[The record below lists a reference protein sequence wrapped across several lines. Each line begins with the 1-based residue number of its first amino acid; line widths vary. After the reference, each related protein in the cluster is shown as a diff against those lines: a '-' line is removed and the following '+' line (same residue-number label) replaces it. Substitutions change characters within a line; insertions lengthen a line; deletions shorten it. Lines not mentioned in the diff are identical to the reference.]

1 MNKVQGLCYEMAQ
14 QGIECT
20 PVDIKILIK
29 ISKRLKNLSLVPKN
43 ELKGIL
49 DLKDPIQKSVFDMV
63 MKFMKFD

>member
-20 PVDIKILIK
+20 PDEIKILIK

-43 ELKGIL
+43 ELMGIL

>member
-20 PVDIKILIK
+20 PDEIKILIK

-63 MKFMKFD
+63 MKFMKVD

>member
-1 MNKVQGLCYEMAQ
+1 VNKVQGLCYEMAQ

-20 PVDIKILIK
+20 PDEIKILIK

-63 MKFMKFD
+63 MKFMKVD

>member
-20 PVDIKILIK
+20 PDEIKILIK